1 MEESIRLPAEWAG
14 WRLTEWI
21 GGGSYGDVYEAE
33 FHQQDD
39 FDPGRKAAI
48 KIIRIPRDDAEAAV
62 LAHEIPDPSA
72 RSRYLEDLAGHLL
85 MEIRTM
91 DLLKDHPHAVAY
103 QDSYV
108 DHTEDGLSWTIY
120 LRMELLIKLT
130 GHGCFNSDLRNET
143 LRCFHVFQNGIGCI
157 RTDQYRRQ
165 GSQRHRQHEV
175 HA

>member
-91 DLLKDHPHAVAY
+91 DLLRTTPM
-103 QDSYV
+103 
-108 DHTEDGLSWTIY
+108 L
-120 LRMELLIKLT
+120 LLIRIPMWITRKMASP
-130 GHGCFNSDLRNET
+130 GPSIFAWNC
-143 LRCFHVFQNGIGCI
+143 
-157 RTDQYRRQ
+157 
-165 GSQRHRQHEV
+165 
-175 HA
+175 